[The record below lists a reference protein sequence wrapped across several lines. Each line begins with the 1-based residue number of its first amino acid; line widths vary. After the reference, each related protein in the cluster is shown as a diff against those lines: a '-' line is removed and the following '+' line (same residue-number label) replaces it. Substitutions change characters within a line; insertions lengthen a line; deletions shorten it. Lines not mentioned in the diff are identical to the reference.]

1 MNKSIFITGA
11 ASGIGRETALYFAEK
26 GWFVGLFDVNEPAL
40 AALGDR
46 IGHDN
51 SCFLTGDVTRPDS
64 VRAAADSMARR
75 TGERLD
81 VLFNNA
87 GVLYMGPHRTVLL
100 DHQKRTVDVNFSGV
114 LNGIDA
120 CFDLLRATPG
130 ARIINM
136 SSASALYGTP
146 ELAVYSATK
155 AAVCALTDALNIEF
169 EPLGIHVCDVMAP
182 YVRTPLITAAPTAAT
197 SVSRLGVH
205 ITPRQV
211 AEVVWRAAH
220 GRRRHWQV
228 GLMMRLLRF
237 STLAFPFFQRPLV
250 KMLAF
255 SNPR

>member
-1 MNKSIFITGA
+1 
-11 ASGIGRETALYFAEK
+11 
-26 GWFVGLFDVNEPAL
+26 VNEPAL
-40 AALGDR
+40 AALCDR
-46 IGHDN
+46 IGHET
-51 SCFLTGDVTRPDS
+51 SWFLPVDVTRPDS
-64 VRAAADSMARR
+64 IRAAADGLARR
-75 TGERLD
+75 TGGRLD

-87 GVLYMGPHRTVLL
+87 GVLYMGHHHTIQL
-100 DHQKRTVDVNFSGV
+100 DHQKRTVDVNLTGI

-130 ARIINM
+130 SRIVNM

-155 AAVCALTDALNIEF
+155 AAVGALTDALNIEF
-169 EPLGIHVCDVMAP
+169 EALGIHVCDVMAP
-182 YVRTPLITAAPTAAT
+182 YVRTPLITASPTAAA

-205 ITPRQV
+205 LTPRQV

-228 GLMMRLLRF
+228 GLVMRLLRF

-255 SNPR
+255 SRQR

>member
-1 MNKSIFITGA
+1 MRKSIFITGA
-11 ASGIGRETALYFAEK
+11 ASGIGRATALYFAQK
-26 GWFVGLFDVNEPAL
+26 GWFVGLFDVDEPAL
-40 AALGDR
+40 ADLFHR
-46 IGHDN
+46 IGPENACCHAV
-51 SCFLTGDVTRPDS
+51 DVTRPAS
-64 VRAAADSMARR
+64 VQAAADTLARR
-75 TGERLD
+75 TGGRLD

-87 GVLYMGPHRTVLL
+87 GVLHMGHHHTIDIRLKK
-100 DHQKRTVDVNFSGV
+100 QTVDVNFTGI

-130 ARIINM
+130 ARIISM

-155 AAVCALTDALNIEF
+155 AAVGALTDALNIEF
-169 EPLGIHVCDVMAP
+169 EALGIHVCDVMAP
-182 YVRTPLITAAPTAAT
+182 YVRTPLITASPTAAT

-211 AEVVWRAAH
+211 AQVVWRAAH

-228 GLMMRLLRF
+228 GLVMRLLRF

-255 SNPR
+255 SKQQ